1 MYGSSLETLGT
12 AVNNYLT
19 RFALKRHLRRNQ
31 VIHPERPVGSIN
43 TGTGRK
49 AITETV
55 YRRQDVTTVR
65 SPMQWYRLGRE
76 IKTGE
81 QPLKHVI
88 APKRKL
94 QKFIEDGEDED
105 EEMGLYAIFQTEIY
119 IPPPVVD
126 GIVPKNS
133 FGNIDIYV
141 SSMVPSGG
149 VHVPRRDCG
158 YRFIFAEYSNL
169 DVG

>member
-1 MYGSSLETLGT
+1 MYEFYLEHFTCS
-12 AVNNYLT
+12 VNYPLI

-31 VIHPERPVGSIN
+31 VIHPERPVGSVN
-43 TGTGRK
+43 TGTGRR

-81 QPLKHVI
+81 QPLKHVV

-94 QKFIEDGEDED
+94 RKIVEDVEDED
-105 EEMGLYAIFQTEIY
+105 EETGLYAIFQTEVY
-119 IPPPVVD
+119 IPPPIVD

-141 SSMVPSGG
+141 SSMIPSGG
-149 VHVPRRDCG
+149 THVPRRDC
-158 YRFIFAEYSNL
+158 RF
-169 DVG
+169 